1 MPLVNKLYESKCPC
15 TSTAVAAVKFAAA
28 LLIIKLKVNI
38 STAHLFDHSSTIEHK
53 NLVLHFCCPEEAT
66 LQLLVKIIFELHVCT
81 IRAKK
86 IGGLVTQLL

>member
-1 MPLVNKLYESKCPC
+1 M
-15 TSTAVAAVKFAAA
+15 KFAAA

-38 STAHLFDHSSTIEHK
+38 STAHLFDNGTY

-66 LQLLVKIIFELHVCT
+66 LRLLVKIIVELHVCT

-86 IGGLVTQLL
+86 VNGFVAQLL